1 MDHNVDCIFVSHAH
15 TDHLPRSK
23 RKPTI
28 TPTAVCSEATARLF
42 FERMGYKIEQNN
54 SWKNDEFEIKT
65 FPGGHTFDSTV
76 AEIINL
82 ETNENIIYT
91 GDINIEDRGYLKGY
105 EPKKCD
111 ILILEATWGD
121 RDYKFPAFG
130 KQIEKAKEYI
140 QNELDKGYPV
150 ALLGYPLG
158 KSQLLNYCLG
168 DLCDIRYSSKSIWKM
183 EQVHRELGLNLFETS
198 ELPHSID
205 EEKLEGKNPWLLF
218 YNHVGNRDTTL
229 GKLKAKY
236 NLKVVGFSGWAKD
249 LETYKYRMGADAAF
263 TISDHS
269 DYSSLLEIVKISNPK
284 KIFTVFGN
292 AHELARDLQK
302 DGFNAVPMKEG
313 QSTLDTFF

>member
-1 MDHNVDCIFVSHAH
+1 MDSSASCIFISHAH

-23 RKPTI
+23 RKPAFN
-28 TPTAVCSEATARLF
+28 PVAVCSEATARLF
-42 FERMGYKIEQNN
+42 FERMGYKVQQND
-54 SWKNDEFEIKT
+54 SWRNDEFEIKAL
-65 FPGGHTFDSTV
+65 PGGHTFDSTV
-76 AEIINL
+76 AEIVNL
-82 ETNENIIYT
+82 YTNEKIIYT
-91 GDINIEDRGYLKGY
+91 GDINIEDRGYLKGF

-121 RDYKFPAFG
+121 RDYKFPPFS
-130 KQIEKAKEYI
+130 KQIQKAKEYI
-140 QNELDKGYPV
+140 QNQLEKGYPV

-168 DLCDIRYSSKSIWKM
+168 ELCDIRYSSKSIWKM
-183 EQVHRELGLNLFETS
+183 EQVHKELGLELFETN
-198 ELPHSID
+198 ELPISPGKG
-205 EEKLEGKNPWLLF
+205 ELEKDNPWLLF
-218 YNHVGNRDTTL
+218 YNHVGNNDTTL
-229 GKLKAKY
+229 NMLKTKF
-236 NLKVVGFSGWAKD
+236 NLKIVGFSGWAKD

-269 DYSSLLEIVKISNPK
+269 DYSSLLEIVKKSNPS

-292 AHELARDLQK
+292 AHELARDLQR